1 MSAIPALLVTIF
13 LFPFAQKFL
22 QLSERMPLW
31 HERLRIGR
39 IVAGVLCCLEFVFND
54 RLFAP
59 LIFFSSVVV
68 AAAPAYLLK
77 DENPNAR
84 LLLWM
89 IGPATIVLL
98 IDNLFEFWTPNFY
111 KANEDGF
118 EGIVALALIA
128 STIIAFMARKQQKSF
143 DKALK
148 EQKIK
153 LQIEEENNRILESKK
168 LDLEYQVRE
177 RTAELVRQKEELQRA
192 LETLRATQAQ
202 LIQSEK
208 LASLGELT
216 AGIAHEIQNPLNFVT
231 NFSELSV
238 ELIEECPQPPK
249 GANENWIP
257 EKAPFGGWGA
267 FFTDIRQNLEKIN
280 YHGKRAS
287 SIVKGMLEHSRTST
301 GQKELTDINKLADE
315 YLRLSYHGLR
325 AKNSDF
331 NVDYELIAEPNLP
344 LINVIPQD
352 IGRVLLNLINNAFQ
366 SPSPKTPHG
375 VPSERGLKEK
385 KVTVKT
391 FRIEASE
398 KAPFGGLGASI
409 SDNGS
414 GIPPDVLPKI
424 FQPFFTTKPSG
435 EGTGLGL
442 SLSYDIVTK
451 GHGGTIEV
459 ESTEGVGTTFVVK
472 LPIH

>member
-1 MSAIPALLVTIF
+1 MSAIPALLVAIF
-13 LFPFAQKFL
+13 LFPFVQKFL
-22 QLSERMPLW
+22 QLSERMPIW

-54 RLFAP
+54 QLFAP

-68 AAAPAYLLK
+68 AAAPAYLLR

-89 IGPATIVLL
+89 IGPATIALL

-111 KANEDGF
+111 KDNEDGF
-118 EGIVALALIA
+118 DGVVALALIG
-128 STIIAFMARKQQKSF
+128 STIIAYMARKQQKAF
-143 DKALK
+143 DKALE
-148 EQKIK
+148 EQEMK
-153 LQIEEENNRILESKK
+153 LQVEAENNKILEAKK
-168 LDLEYQVRE
+168 LSLENQVAE
-177 RTAELVRQKEELQRA
+177 RTSALTLQTQELQQA
-192 LETLRATQAQ
+192 LETLKATQAQ

-231 NFSELSV
+231 NFSELSA
-238 ELIEECPQPPK
+238 ELTQELNEERL
-249 GANENWIP
+249 
-257 EKAPFGGWGA
+257 KAPDKRDEEFENELLEG
-267 FFTDIRQNLEKIN
+267 IRQNLEKIN
-280 YHGKRAS
+280 FHGKRAS

-301 GQKELTDINKLADE
+301 GQKEMTDINKLADE

-325 AKNSDF
+325 AKNTHFNADF
-331 NVDYELIAEPNLP
+331 EFIAEPYLP
-344 LINVIPQD
+344 LINVVPQD
-352 IGRVLLNLINNAFQ
+352 VGRVLLNLINNAFQ
-366 SPSPKTPHG
+366 AVQGSNKVDKPKVKVETKYIDGHII
-375 VPSERGLKEK
+375 
-385 KVTVKT
+385 VTVLDN
-391 FRIEASE
+391 
-398 KAPFGGLGASI
+398 GLGMSEA
-409 SDNGS
+409 
-414 GIPPDVLPKI
+414 VKAKI

-459 ESTEGVGTTFVVK
+459 ESTEGVGTTFIVK